1 MVYHTS
7 SYDYL
12 ERARERFAEGSHQA
26 LFYAALELCCGIE
39 QRMREYLSV
48 QKQISRKIQKGWRIT
63 HLGKD
68 LNKVFKARNKV
79 IEFTIIDETKGDPI
93 IILYYTPVRSE
104 LQIIGEKLGNYL
116 HAMREYQPDESDW
129 WEDFKWLLKR
139 GIKGLE
145 GATKGN
151 LMGIPL
157 LNPKTNELTMHTQ
170 FERNDSLFEKL
181 SVVLKETQQMNFRVR
196 YLDPEIF

>member
-12 ERARERFAEGSHQA
+12 ERAQERFAEGSHQA

-48 QKQISRKIQKGWRIT
+48 QKQISTKIQKGWRIT

-68 LNKVFKARNKV
+68 LNRVFKARNKV

-93 IILYYTPVRSE
+93 IILYYTPVTSA
-104 LQIIGEKLGNYL
+104 LQNVGEKLGNYL
-116 HAMREYQPDESDW
+116 HAMREYQPDESEW
-129 WEDFKWLLKR
+129 WQDFKWLLKR

-145 GATKGN
+145 SATKGN

-157 LNPKTNELTMHTQ
+157 ISPKTNELTLHTQ

>member
-68 LNKVFKARNKV
+68 LNKVIKARNKV

-93 IILYYTPVRSE
+93 IILYYTPVRPE
-104 LQIIGEKLGNYL
+104 LQTIGDKLGNYL

-145 GATKGN
+145 SATKGN

-157 LNPKTNELTMHTQ
+157 LNPRTNELTMHTQ

-181 SVVLKETQQMNFRVR
+181 NTVLKETQQMNFKVR
-196 YLDPEIF
+196 YLDPEMF

>member
-48 QKQISRKIQKGWRIT
+48 QKQISRRIQKGWQIT
-63 HLGKD
+63 HLGRD

-79 IEFTIIDETKGDPI
+79 IEFTIVDETKGDPI
-93 IILYYTPVRSE
+93 IILYYTPVRPE
-104 LQIIGEKLGNYL
+104 LQTIGDKLGNYL

-145 GATKGN
+145 SATKGN

-157 LNPKTNELTMHTQ
+157 INPQTNELTMHTQ
-170 FERNDSLFEKL
+170 FERNDSLVEKL
-181 SVVLKETQQMNFRVR
+181 SAVLKETQQMNFRVR
-196 YLDPEIF
+196 YLDPEMF

>member
-26 LFYAALELCCGIE
+26 LFYAALELRCGIE
-39 QRMREYLSV
+39 QRIREYSSS
-48 QKQISRKIQKGWRIT
+48 QQQISKRLQKGWRIT

-68 LNKVFKARNKV
+68 LNKVFKARNMV

-93 IILYYTPVRSE
+93 IILYYTPVTSG
-104 LQIIGEKLGNYL
+104 LQNVGEKLGNYL
-116 HAMREYQPDESDW
+116 HSMREYQPDESDW
-129 WEDFKWLLKR
+129 WQDFKWLLKR

-145 GATKGN
+145 SATKGN

-157 LNPKTNELTMHTQ
+157 INPKTNELTMHTQ

-181 SVVLKETQQMNFRVR
+181 SAVLKETQQMNFKVR
-196 YLDPEIF
+196 YLDPEMF

>member
-12 ERARERFAEGSHQA
+12 ERAQERFAEGSHQA

-39 QRMREYLSV
+39 QRIQEYLNI
-48 QKQISRKIQKGWRIT
+48 QKQISNKLQKGWRIT
-63 HLGKD
+63 HLGKN
-68 LNKVFKARNKV
+68 LNKVFKERNKV

-93 IILYYTPVRSE
+93 IILYYTPVTSA
-104 LQIIGEKLGNYL
+104 LQNVGEKLGNYL
-116 HAMREYQPDESDW
+116 HAMREYQPDESEW
-129 WEDFKWLLKR
+129 WQDFKWLLKR

-157 LNPKTNELTMHTQ
+157 LNPSTNELAMHTQ

-181 SVVLKETQQMNFRVR
+181 SSVLKETQQMNFRVR
-196 YLDPEIF
+196 YLDPEVF

>member
-12 ERARERFAEGSHQA
+12 ERAQERFAEGSHQA

-39 QRMREYLSV
+39 QRIQEYLKI
-48 QKQISRKIQKGWRIT
+48 QKQISNKLQKGWRIT
-63 HLGKD
+63 HLGKN
-68 LNKVFKARNKV
+68 LNKVFKERNKV

-93 IILYYTPVRSE
+93 IILYYTPVTTG
-104 LQIIGEKLGNYL
+104 LQNVGKKLGNYL
-116 HAMREYQPDESDW
+116 HAMREYQPDESEW
-129 WEDFKWLLKR
+129 WQDFKWLLKR

-157 LNPKTNELTMHTQ
+157 ISPRTNELTLHTQ

-181 SVVLKETQQMNFRVR
+181 SAVLKETQQMNFKVR

>member
-12 ERARERFAEGSHQA
+12 ERARARFAEGSHQA
-26 LFYAALELCCGIE
+26 LFYTALELRCGIE
-39 QRMREYLSV
+39 QRMREYSSA
-48 QKQISRKIQKGWRIT
+48 QKQISKRLQQGWRLT

-68 LNKVFKARNKV
+68 LNKAFAASNMV
-79 IEFTIIDETKGDPI
+79 IELTIINEIKGDPI
-93 IILYYTPVRSE
+93 IILYYTPVTSG
-104 LQIIGEKLGNYL
+104 LQNIYKKLENYL
-116 HAMREYQPDESDW
+116 HAMKEYHPDESEW
-129 WEDFKWLLKR
+129 WQDFKWLLKR

-151 LMGIPL
+151 LMGVPL
-157 LNPKTNELTMHTQ
+157 INPKTNELTMHTQ

-181 SVVLKETQQMNFRVR
+181 GAVLKETKQINFKVR
-196 YLDPEIF
+196 YLDHEMF

>member
-68 LNKVFKARNKV
+68 LNKVIKARNKV

-93 IILYYTPVRSE
+93 IILYYTPVRPE
-104 LQIIGEKLGNYL
+104 LQTIGDKLGNYL

-129 WEDFKWLLKR
+129 WQDFKWLLKR

-145 GATKGN
+145 SATKGN

-157 LNPKTNELTMHTQ
+157 LNPSTNELTMHTQ

-181 SVVLKETQQMNFRVR
+181 SAVLKETQQMNFRVR

>member
-12 ERARERFAEGSHQA
+12 ERARERFTEGSHQE
-26 LFYAALELCCGIE
+26 LFYATLEVCCGIE
-39 QRMREYLSV
+39 QRMREYLNA
-48 QKQISRKIQKGWRIT
+48 QKQISNKLQKGWRTT

-68 LNKVFKARNKV
+68 LNRVFKARNKV
-79 IEFTIIDETKGDPI
+79 IEFKIIDETKGDPI
-93 IILYYTPVRSE
+93 IILYYTPVTSA
-104 LQIIGEKLGNYL
+104 LQNVGKKLGNYL
-116 HAMREYQPDESDW
+116 HAMREYQPDESEW
-129 WEDFKWLLKR
+129 WQDFKWLLKR

-157 LNPKTNELTMHTQ
+157 LNPRTNELTMHTQ
-170 FERNDSLFEKL
+170 FEKNDSLFEKL
-181 SVVLKETQQMNFRVR
+181 SAVLKETQQMNFKVR
-196 YLDPEIF
+196 YLDPEMF

>member
-12 ERARERFAEGSHQA
+12 ERAQERFAEGSHQA

-48 QKQISRKIQKGWRIT
+48 QKQISTKIQKGWRIT

-68 LNKVFKARNKV
+68 LNRVFKARNKV

-93 IILYYTPVRSE
+93 IILYYTPVTPKLE
-104 LQIIGEKLGNYL
+104 NVGEKLGNYL

-129 WEDFKWLLKR
+129 WEEFKWLLKR
-139 GIKGLE
+139 GMKGLE

-157 LNPKTNELTMHTQ
+157 LNPSNNELTMHTQ

>member
-12 ERARERFAEGSHQA
+12 ERARERFAEESHQA

-39 QRMREYLSV
+39 QRIREYSNS
-48 QKQISRKIQKGWRIT
+48 QKQISKKLQKGWRIT

-68 LNKVFKARNKV
+68 LNKVFKARNMV
-79 IEFTIIDETKGDPI
+79 IEFTIIDEIKRDPI
-93 IILYYTPVRSE
+93 IILYYTPVTPG
-104 LQIIGEKLGNYL
+104 LQNICKKLENYL
-116 HAMREYQPDESDW
+116 HAIREYQPDESEW
-129 WEDFKWLLKR
+129 WQDFKWLLKR
-139 GIKGLE
+139 GIKGLG

-157 LNPKTNELTMHTQ
+157 LNPKTNELSMHTQ
-170 FERNDSLFEKL
+170 FERNDSSFEKL
-181 SVVLKETQQMNFRVR
+181 SAILKKTQQMNFKVR
-196 YLDPEIF
+196 YLDIEVF

>member
-39 QRMREYLSV
+39 QRIQEYLNI
-48 QKQISRKIQKGWRIT
+48 QKQISQKLQKGWRIT
-63 HLGKD
+63 HLGKN
-68 LNKVFKARNKV
+68 LNKVFKERNKV

-93 IILYYTPVRSE
+93 IILYYTPVTTG
-104 LQIIGEKLGNYL
+104 LQNVGKKLGNYL
-116 HAMREYQPDESDW
+116 HAMREYQPDESEW
-129 WEDFKWLLKR
+129 WQDFKWLLKR

-145 GATKGN
+145 SATKGN

-157 LNPKTNELTMHTQ
+157 ISPKTNELTLHTQ

>member
-39 QRMREYLSV
+39 QRMREYLSA
-48 QKQISRKIQKGWRIT
+48 QKQISRKIQKGWQIT

-68 LNKVFKARNKV
+68 LNRVFKARNKV
-79 IEFTIIDETKGDPI
+79 IEFTIVDETKGDPI
-93 IILYYTPVRSE
+93 IILYYTPVRPE
-104 LQIIGEKLGNYL
+104 LQTIGDKLGNYL
-116 HAMREYQPDESDW
+116 HAMREYQADESDW
-129 WEDFKWLLKR
+129 WQDFKWLLKR

-145 GATKGN
+145 SATKGN

-157 LNPKTNELTMHTQ
+157 INPKTNELTMHTQ

-181 SVVLKETQQMNFRVR
+181 SAVLKETQQMNFRVR

>member
-48 QKQISRKIQKGWRIT
+48 QKQISRKIQKGWQIT
-63 HLGKD
+63 HLGRD

-79 IEFTIIDETKGDPI
+79 IEFTIVDETKGDPI
-93 IILYYTPVRSE
+93 IILYYTPVTPE
-104 LQIIGEKLGNYL
+104 LQTIGDKLGNYL
-116 HAMREYQPDESDW
+116 HAMREYQPEESDW

-157 LNPKTNELTMHTQ
+157 INPKTNELTMHTQ

-181 SVVLKETQQMNFRVR
+181 SAVLKETQQMNFRVR

>member
-12 ERARERFAEGSHQA
+12 ERAQERFAEGSHQA

-48 QKQISRKIQKGWRIT
+48 QKQISTKIQKGWRIT

-68 LNKVFKARNKV
+68 LNRVFKARNKV

-93 IILYYTPVRSE
+93 IILYYTPVTSA
-104 LQIIGEKLGNYL
+104 LQNVGEKLGNYL
-116 HAMREYQPDESDW
+116 HAMREYQPDESEW
-129 WEDFKWLLKR
+129 WQDFKWLLKR

-157 LNPKTNELTMHTQ
+157 ISPKTNELTMHTQ

-181 SVVLKETQQMNFRVR
+181 SSVLKETQQMNFRVR
-196 YLDPEIF
+196 YLDPEVF

>member
-26 LFYAALELCCGIE
+26 LFYAAFELCCGIE
-39 QRMREYLSV
+39 QRIREYLNV

-93 IILYYTPVRSE
+93 IILYYTPVRPE

>member
-1 MVYHTS
+1 M
-7 SYDYL
+7 
-12 ERARERFAEGSHQA
+12 
-26 LFYAALELCCGIE
+26 FYAALELCCGIE
-39 QRMREYLSV
+39 QRMREYLSA
-48 QKQISRKIQKGWRIT
+48 QKQISRKIQKGWQIT

-68 LNKVFKARNKV
+68 LNKVIKARNKV

-93 IILYYTPVRSE
+93 IILYYTPVRPE
-104 LQIIGEKLGNYL
+104 LQTIGDKLGNYL

-145 GATKGN
+145 SATKGN

-157 LNPKTNELTMHTQ
+157 INPKTNELTMHTQ
-170 FERNDSLFEKL
+170 FERNDSLVEKL
-181 SVVLKETQQMNFRVR
+181 SAVLKDTQQMNFRVR

>member
-12 ERARERFAEGSHQA
+12 ERAQERFAEGSHQA

-39 QRMREYLSV
+39 QRIQEYLNT
-48 QKQISRKIQKGWRIT
+48 QKQISNKLQKGWRIT
-63 HLGKD
+63 HLGKN
-68 LNKVFKARNKV
+68 LNKVFKERNKV

-93 IILYYTPVRSE
+93 IILYYTPVTTG
-104 LQIIGEKLGNYL
+104 LQNVGKKLGNYL
-116 HAMREYQPDESDW
+116 HAMREYQPDESEW
-129 WEDFKWLLKR
+129 WQDFKWLLKR

-157 LNPKTNELTMHTQ
+157 LNPSTNELAMHTK

-181 SVVLKETQQMNFRVR
+181 GAVLKETQQMNFRVR
-196 YLDPEIF
+196 YLDPEVF

>member
-12 ERARERFAEGSHQA
+12 ERAQERLAEGSHQA

-39 QRMREYLSV
+39 QRMREYSSS
-48 QKQISRKIQKGWRIT
+48 QKQISKRLQKGWRTT

-68 LNKVFKARNKV
+68 LNKVFKARKKV
-79 IEFTIIDETKGDPI
+79 IALTIIDETKGDPI
-93 IILYYTPVRSE
+93 IILYHTPVRQE

-129 WEDFKWLLKR
+129 WQDFKWLLKR

-157 LNPKTNELTMHTQ
+157 LNPSTNELTMHTQ
-170 FERNDSLFEKL
+170 FERNDPLFEKL

-196 YLDPEIF
+196 YLDPEMF

>member
-48 QKQISRKIQKGWRIT
+48 QKQISRKIQKGWQIT
-63 HLGKD
+63 HLGRD

-79 IEFTIIDETKGDPI
+79 IEFTIVDETKGDPI
-93 IILYYTPVRSE
+93 IILYYTPVTPE
-104 LQIIGEKLGNYL
+104 LQTIGDKLGNYL

-157 LNPKTNELTMHTQ
+157 INPKTNELTMHTQ

-181 SVVLKETQQMNFRVR
+181 SAVLKETQQMNFRVR